1 MLLDLKTNSVQQKRW
16 SNILKYL
23 SFFFIFCGI
32 VLRLSQYLNN
42 RSFWFDEVSLALN
55 IAERSYGE
63 FTQTLD
69 YNQAAPLGF
78 LWIEKLATQIFGE
91 NEYAMRL
98 FPLLSGIVA
107 IFAFY
112 GLVCRY
118 SSTFAAP
125 IAIALFAFGRYTLY
139 YATEL
144 KQYSSDVAIVLI
156 LCLCLIPIR
165 RQLLETKQ
173 IIGLSLLGGLSIW
186 FSHPA
191 IFVLAGLECGYLITS
206 SSNKQRQ
213 RIVIN
218 RIAIY
223 LTWVASFGL
232 FYFFTITNAM
242 KNADLASSWESRY
255 PSSFFDIIWLFDA
268 LGRFFY
274 RPMGFYWITDAVGMV
289 VFVLGCIA
297 CYRFSRDTFIA
308 LTAPFIATLIA
319 SYLHKYPFRERLV
332 LFLAPLAMLLVAEGL
347 VFLLAKFRQR
357 SKYSLI
363 TGIIGLV
370 FSGALLIPTVSH
382 SSQFLIHPEFR
393 QEMRQAMKYIADHD
407 QPGDN
412 IYVYYKGATA
422 FNYYGRK
429 FDYSEQNYIL
439 GDSVLSRKEESLPE
453 EVKQFASDIEPM
465 SGKQRVWFLLRA
477 GDVENATV
485 VKYLN
490 QIGQQIDSFKPFG
503 VFVYLYDLS
512 SSER

>member
-16 SNILKYL
+16 SNFLKYL
-23 SFFFIFCGI
+23 SFLFMFCGI

-55 IAERSYGE
+55 IVERSYGE

-78 LWIEKLATQIFGE
+78 LWLEKLATQIFGE

-98 FPLLSGIVA
+98 FPLISGIVS

-112 GLVCRY
+112 ELVRRY

-125 IAIALFAFGRYTLY
+125 MAIALFAFGRYTLY

-165 RQLLETKQ
+165 RHILETQQ

-186 FSHPA
+186 FCHPA
-191 IFVLAGLECGYLITS
+191 IFALAGLECGYLITS
-206 SSNKQRQ
+206 SSKQRQ

-223 LTWVASFGL
+223 LTWIVSFSL
-232 FYFFTITNAM
+232 FYFVTITNTL

-255 PSSFFDIIWLFDA
+255 PDSFFDIIWAFDA

-274 RPMGFYWITDAVGMV
+274 KPMGFYWITDAVGMV
-289 VFVLGCIA
+289 AFVFGCIA
-297 CYRFSRDTFIA
+297 CYRLSRDTFIA
-308 LTAPFIATLIA
+308 MTAPFVATLIA

-347 VFLLAKFRQR
+347 VFLLAKFSQR
-357 SKYSLI
+357 SKYGLI

-370 FSGALLIPTVSH
+370 FSGALLIPTISH
-382 SSQFLIHPEFR
+382 SSQFIIHPEFR
-393 QEMRQAMKYIADHD
+393 QEMRPALEYIAAHD
-407 QPGDN
+407 QPGDS
-412 IYVYYKGATA
+412 IYVYYKVVPA
-422 FNYYGRK
+422 FNYYVRK
-429 FDYSEQNYIL
+429 FNYSEQDYIL
-439 GDSVLSRKEESLPE
+439 GDSALSRERESSPE
-453 EVKQFASDIEPM
+453 ELKQFGSDLEPLY
-465 SGKQRVWFLLRA
+465 GKQRVWFVLRA
-477 GDVENATV
+477 GDIEEATAV
-485 VKYLN
+485 RYMD
-490 QIGQQIDSFKPFG
+490 QIGKQIGSFKPPG
-503 VFVYLYDLS
+503 IFVYLYDLS
-512 SSER
+512 SAKR

>member
-1 MLLDLKTNSVQQKRW
+1 MLLDLKTNSVEQKRW
-16 SNILKYL
+16 SNFLKYL
-23 SFFFIFCGI
+23 SFFFMFGGI

-55 IAERSYGE
+55 IVERSYGE
-63 FTQTLD
+63 LVQTLD

-78 LWIEKLATQIFGE
+78 LWIEKLSTQIFGE

-98 FPLLSGIVA
+98 FPLLSSIVA

-112 GLVCRY
+112 QLVRRY

-125 IAIALFAFGRYTLY
+125 MAIALFAFGRCTLY

-165 RQLLETKQ
+165 RQILETQQ
-173 IIGLSLLGGLSIW
+173 IIWLSLLGGLSIW

-191 IFVLAGLECGYLITS
+191 IFALAGLECGYLLTS
-206 SSNKQRQ
+206 ASKQRQ

-223 LTWVASFGL
+223 LTWIVSFGV
-232 FYFFTITNAM
+232 FYFVTITNTL

-255 PSSFFDIIWLFDA
+255 PTSFFDIVWFFDA

-274 RPMGFYWITDAVGMV
+274 KPMGFYWITDAVGMV
-289 VFVLGCIA
+289 AFVLGCIA

-308 LTAPFIATLIA
+308 MIAPFIATMIA

-357 SKYSLI
+357 SKYSWI
-363 TGIIGLV
+363 TGMIGLV

-382 SSQFLIHPEFR
+382 SSQFMIHPEFI
-393 QEMRQAMKYIADHD
+393 QEMRPAMEYIAAHH
-407 QPGDN
+407 QPGDS
-412 IYVYYKGATA
+412 IYVHYKAIPA
-422 FNYYGRK
+422 FNYYTRE
-429 FDYSEQNYIL
+429 FDNLQQDYIL
-439 GDSVLSRKEESLPE
+439 GDDALSGEHASLPE
-453 EVKQFASDIEPM
+453 ELELFASDIEPLL
-465 SGKQRVWFLLRA
+465 GKQRVWFVFRA
-477 GDVENATV
+477 DGIEETTAVN
-485 VKYLN
+485 YMN
-490 QIGQQIDSFKPFG
+490 QIAKQIDSFKPPG
-503 VFVYLYDLS
+503 IFVYLYDLS